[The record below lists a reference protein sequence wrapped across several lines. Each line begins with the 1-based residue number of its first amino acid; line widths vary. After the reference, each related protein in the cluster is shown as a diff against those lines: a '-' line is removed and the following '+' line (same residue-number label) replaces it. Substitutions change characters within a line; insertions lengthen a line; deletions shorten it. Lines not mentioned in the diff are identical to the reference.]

1 MKLLSFQRLAGLA
14 IAAMI
19 IGAPLAA
26 AAQNTAAAPAPAA
39 ASNAAA
45 SNTTAASN
53 TASNATN
60 ATNSTNSTTTAA
72 TTATDT
78 VVHNSSGPDVN
89 NSGDTAWM
97 LTSSVLVLLMTIPGL
112 ALFYAGMVR
121 KKNVLAT
128 IAQSFG
134 ATALITVLWMIVGYS
149 MAFVGTDPV
158 WPSFSY
164 VMLAPLNGDINIAN
178 AGLAP
183 TIPET
188 VYMFF
193 QMTFAIITP
202 ALIAGALADRMK
214 YSAFLIFMGAWLLL
228 VYCPIAHWV
237 WSANGFLGIG
247 GTVKALD
254 FAGGTVVHLN
264 AGTAGLVTALM
275 LGKRKGLGTE
285 NFAPFNPAYA
295 VIGASLLW
303 VGWFGFNAGSA
314 TEAHDGQ
321 AGMAAVATQIATAA
335 ATLAWMGM
343 EWIIAKKPTVI
354 GMASGAVAGLVA
366 ITPASGF
373 VNPTGAL
380 IIGIAAGVVC
390 YFAAVHVK
398 KMLGFYDDALDCWGV
413 HGVGGALGAIMT
425 GMFASKAIN
434 SNIPHLGPNGTGPQG
449 GWLIDGNWQQMI
461 AQLIDVG
468 AVFVYCGV
476 VTFLILAALKYTI
489 GIRVSEDVEVEGLD
503 INLHGE
509 VIQGG

>member
-1 MKLLSFQRLAGLA
+1 MKLLGLQRLAGLA

-26 AAQNTAAAPAPAA
+26 SAQNTTNAATNAPAA
-39 ASNAAA
+39 AA
-45 SNTTAASN
+45 N
-53 TASNATN
+53 TADANATNATN
-60 ATNSTNSTTTAA
+60 ATNSAA
-72 TTATDT
+72 AAAPAGNPDATHDYSKDS
-78 VVHNSSGPDVN
+78 V
-89 NSGDTAWM
+89 NSGDDAWM
-97 LTSSVLVLLMTIPGL
+97 LTSSVLVLMMTIPGL

-121 KKNVLAT
+121 KKNILAT

-134 ATALITVLWMIVGYS
+134 ATAVIAVAWMVIGYS
-149 MAFVGTDPV
+149 IAFTGGGTTGMQPYIG
-158 WPSFSY
+158 SFQY
-164 VMLAPLNGDINIAN
+164 FLLAPLNGDINIASP
-178 AGLAP
+178 LAP

-214 YSAFLIFMGAWLLL
+214 YSAFLLFMFFWLIL
-228 VYCPIAHWV
+228 VYCPVAHWV
-237 WSANGFLGIG
+237 WGGGWLGTKG
-247 GTVKALD
+247 ALD
-254 FAGGTVVHLN
+254 YAGGTVVHLN
-264 AGTAGLVTALM
+264 AGTAGLVAALM

-314 TEAHDGQ
+314 VEAHDGQ
-321 AGMAAVATQIATAA
+321 AGMAAAATQIATAA
-335 ATLAWMGM
+335 ATLAWMFM
-343 EWIIAKKPTVI
+343 EWMIAKKPTVI

-390 YFAAVHVK
+390 YYAAVHVK
-398 KMLGFYDDALDCWGV
+398 KMLGWYDDALDCWGV

-425 GMFASKAIN
+425 GMFASNKIN
-434 SNIPHLGPNGTGPQG
+434 SASH
-449 GWLIDGNWQQMI
+449 GWLLDGNFGQMWL
-461 AQLIDVG
+461 QVLDVG
-468 AVFVYCGV
+468 AVFLWSGIG
-476 VTFLILAALKYTI
+476 TFIILAVLKYTI

-509 VIQGG
+509 VVQG

>member
-1 MKLLSFQRLAGLA
+1 MKLLGIQRLAGLA
-14 IAAMI
+14 IAAMLL
-19 IGAPLAA
+19 GAPLTALAQNAATNAPEPAA
-26 AAQNTAAAPAPAA
+26 AANAAPTNEATNAAAPAPAA
-39 ASNAAA
+39 AAPAAA
-45 SNTTAASN
+45 SND
-53 TASNATN
+53 ATHDY
-60 ATNSTNSTTTAA
+60 SKDS
-72 TTATDT
+72 
-78 VVHNSSGPDVN
+78 V
-89 NSGDTAWM
+89 NSGDDAWM

-134 ATALITVLWMIVGYS
+134 ATALITVLWMLIGYS
-149 MAFVGTDPV
+149 MAFVGNDPYM
-158 WPSFSY
+158 PSFSY
-164 VMLAPLNGDINIAN
+164 ALLAPLNADINIASP
-178 AGLAP
+178 LAP

-214 YSAFLIFMGAWLLL
+214 YSAFLWFMGLWLIFI
-228 VYCPIAHWV
+228 YCPIAHWV
-237 WSANGFLGIG
+237 WSAKGWLGLG
-247 GTVKALD
+247 GLGALD
-254 FAGGTVVHLN
+254 FAGGSVVHLN

-285 NFAPFNPAYA
+285 NFAPYNPAYA

-314 TEAHDGQ
+314 VEAHDGQ
-321 AGMAAVATQIATAA
+321 AGMAAAATQIATAA
-335 ATLAWMGM
+335 ATLAWMFM
-343 EWIIAKKPTVI
+343 EWLIAKKPTVI

-380 IIGIAAGVVC
+380 LIGIAAGVVC
-390 YFAAVHVK
+390 YFAAVHLK

-413 HGVGGALGAIMT
+413 HGIGGALGAILT
-425 GMFASKAIN
+425 GVFASSKIN
-434 SNIPHLGPNGTGPQG
+434 SLGH
-449 GWLIDGNWQQMI
+449 GWLLDGNFKQMGL
-461 AQLIDVG
+461 QLLDV
-468 AVFVYCGV
+468 ATVFVYCGV
-476 VTFLILAALKYTI
+476 GTFIILAILKYTI
-489 GIRVSEDVEVEGLD
+489 GIRVSEEVEVEGLD

>member
-1 MKLLSFQRLAGLA
+1 MKLFGIHRWAGLA

-19 IGAPLAA
+19 LGAPLAA
-26 AAQNTAAAPAPAA
+26 VAQNAAVNAPAT
-39 ASNAAA
+39 NAA
-45 SNTTAASN
+45 
-53 TASNATN
+53 ASNATN
-60 ATNSTNSTTTAA
+60 ATNSATNTAA
-72 TTATDT
+72 ATPAAPANETTQTYPKD
-78 VVHNSSGPDVN
+78 N
-89 NSGDTAWM
+89 NNAGDDAWM
-97 LTSSVLVLLMTIPGL
+97 LTSSVLVLMMTIPGL

-134 ATALITVLWMIVGYS
+134 ATALITVLWMLIGYS
-149 MAFVGTDPV
+149 LAFRGTGKYIGDL
-158 WPSFSY
+158 SY
-164 VMLAPLNGDINIAN
+164 VFLAPLNLDINIAN
-178 AGLAP
+178 TDLAP

-188 VYMFF
+188 TYMFF

-214 YSAFLIFMGAWLLL
+214 YSAFLLFMGAWLLL

-237 WSANGFLGIG
+237 WGAHGWLGTNSNGGLG
-247 GTVKALD
+247 ALD

-264 AGTAGLVTALM
+264 AGTAGLVTAIM

-314 TEAHDGQ
+314 VEAHDGQ
-321 AGMAAVATQIATAA
+321 AGMAAAATQIATAA

-343 EWIIAKKPTVI
+343 EWLIAKKPTVI

-380 IIGIAAGVVC
+380 IIGIAAGAVC
-390 YFAAVHVK
+390 YFAAVHLK

-413 HGVGGALGAIMT
+413 HGIGGALGAILT
-425 GMFASKAIN
+425 GAFASNHIN
-434 SNIPHLGPNGTGPQG
+434 SSAK
-449 GWLIDGNWQQMI
+449 GWLIDGNFHQMI
-461 AQLIDVG
+461 LQFIDVG

-476 VTFLILAALKYTI
+476 MTFVILAVLKYTM

>member
-1 MKLLSFQRLAGLA
+1 MKLLGIQRLAGLA

-19 IGAPLAA
+19 IGAPFAA
-26 AAQNTAAAPAPAA
+26 SAQNTTNAATNAPAA
-39 ASNAAA
+39 AA
-45 SNTTAASN
+45 N
-53 TASNATN
+53 TADANATN
-60 ATNSTNSTTTAA
+60 ATNATNAAAAAPAA
-72 TTATDT
+72 TGNPDATHDYSKDS
-78 VVHNSSGPDVN
+78 V
-89 NSGDTAWM
+89 NSGDDAWM
-97 LTSSVLVLLMTIPGL
+97 ITSSVLVLMMTIPGL

-121 KKNVLAT
+121 KKNILAT

-134 ATALITVLWMIVGYS
+134 ATAVIAVAWMVIGYS
-149 MAFVGTDPV
+149 IAFTGGGTTGMAPYVG
-158 WPSFSY
+158 SFKY
-164 VMLAPLNGDINIAN
+164 FLLAPLNGDINIASP
-178 AGLAP
+178 LAP
-183 TIPET
+183 TIPES

-214 YSAFLIFMGAWLLL
+214 YSAFLLFMFFWLIL
-228 VYCPIAHWV
+228 VYCPVAHWV
-237 WSANGFLGIG
+237 WGGGWLGTMG
-247 GTVKALD
+247 ALD
-254 FAGGTVVHLN
+254 YAGGTVVHLN
-264 AGTAGLVTALM
+264 AGTAGLVAALM

-314 TEAHDGQ
+314 VEAHDGQ
-321 AGMAAVATQIATAA
+321 AGMAAAATQIATAA

-343 EWIIAKKPTVI
+343 EWMIAKKPTVI

-380 IIGIAAGVVC
+380 IIGLAAGVVC
-390 YFAAVHVK
+390 YYAAVHVK

-413 HGVGGALGAIMT
+413 HGVGGALGALMT
-425 GMFASKAIN
+425 GMFASNKIN
-434 SNIPHLGPNGTGPQG
+434 SASH
-449 GWLIDGNWQQMI
+449 GWLIDGNFGQMWF
-461 AQLIDVG
+461 QLVDVL
-468 AVFVYCGV
+468 AVFAFSGIG
-476 VTFLILAALKYTI
+476 TFVILAVLKYTI

-509 VIQGG
+509 VVQG

>member
-1 MKLLSFQRLAGLA
+1 MKIRALKRWAGLV
-14 IAAMI
+14 IAALV

-26 AAQNTAAAPAPAA
+26 SAQNAAAAATNAPAVAASNATDTNAASNAVAAAPAPTAA
-39 ASNAAA
+39 AAPAA
-45 SNTTAASN
+45 NPD
-53 TASNATN
+53 ATHDY
-60 ATNSTNSTTTAA
+60 SKDS
-72 TTATDT
+72 
-78 VVHNSSGPDVN
+78 V
-89 NSGDTAWM
+89 NSGDDAWM
-97 LTSSVLVLLMTIPGL
+97 LTSSVLVLMMTIPGL

-121 KKNVLAT
+121 KKNILAT

-134 ATALITVLWMIVGYS
+134 ATAVIAVAWMVVGYS
-149 MAFVGTDPV
+149 IAFTGGGDGIHKYIGSLKYFLLT
-158 WPSFSY
+158 
-164 VMLAPLNGDINIAN
+164 PLNGDINVASP
-178 AGLAP
+178 LAP

-214 YSAFLIFMGAWLLL
+214 YSAFLWFMFLWLIA

-237 WSANGFLGIG
+237 WGGGWLGQLG
-247 GTVKALD
+247 ALD
-254 FAGGTVVHLN
+254 YAGGTVVHLN
-264 AGTAGLVTALM
+264 AGTAGLVAALM

-295 VIGASLLW
+295 LIGASLLW

-314 TEAHDGQ
+314 VEAHDGQ
-321 AGMAAVATQIATAA
+321 AGMAAAATQIATAA

-343 EWIIAKKPTVI
+343 EWLIAKKPTVI

-380 IIGIAAGVVC
+380 IIGLAAGIVC
-390 YFAAVHVK
+390 YLAAVHVK
-398 KMLGFYDDALDCWGV
+398 KALGFYDDALDCWGV
-413 HGVGGALGAIMT
+413 HGVGGALGALMT
-425 GMFASKAIN
+425 GMFASSKIN
-434 SNIPHLGPNGTGPQG
+434 SLSK
-449 GWLIDGNWQQMI
+449 GWLMDGNFNQMWL
-461 AQLIDVG
+461 QLIDVL
-468 AVFVYCGV
+468 AVFAYCGV
-476 VTFLILAALKYTI
+476 VTFVILAVLKYTI

-509 VIQGG
+509 VVQG

>member
-1 MKLLSFQRLAGLA
+1 MNRLGLRRWAGLA
-14 IAAMI
+14 LALAVV
-19 IGAPLAA
+19 GAPLAA
-26 AAQNTAAAPAPAA
+26 FAQAATNAPAPAA
-39 ASNAAA
+39 SAAPAANATSATNAAA
-45 SNTTAASN
+45 PAAPPAPGSCAALN
-53 TASNATN
+53 NCATHDY
-60 ATNSTNSTTTAA
+60 SKDS
-72 TTATDT
+72 
-78 VVHNSSGPDVN
+78 V

-97 LTSSVLVLLMTIPGL
+97 LTSSVLVLMMTIPGL

-134 ATALITVLWMIVGYS
+134 ATALITVLWMLIGYS
-149 MAFVGTDPV
+149 MAFVGNDPYL
-158 WPSFSY
+158 PNFSY
-164 VMLAPLNGDINIAN
+164 ALLAPLNGDINIAN
-178 AGLAP
+178 TALAP
-183 TIPET
+183 TIPES

-214 YSAFLIFMGAWLLL
+214 YSAFLWFMGLWLLL

-237 WSANGFLGIG
+237 WSAKGWLGTG
-247 GTVKALD
+247 GTIQALD

-314 TEAHDGQ
+314 TYSHDGQ
-321 AGMAAVATQIATAA
+321 AGMAAAATQIATAA
-335 ATLAWMGM
+335 ATLGWMFM
-343 EWIIAKKPTVI
+343 EWLIAKKPTVI

-390 YFAAVHVK
+390 YFAAVHLK

-413 HGVGGALGAIMT
+413 HGIGGALGAIMT

-434 SNIPHLGPNGTGPQG
+434 SNIPSKG
-449 GWLIDGNWQQMI
+449 GWLIDGNFSQMI
-461 AQLIDVG
+461 AQFIDVG
-468 AVFVYCGV
+468 VVFVYCGV

-489 GIRVSEDVEVEGLD
+489 GIRVNEDVEVEGLD